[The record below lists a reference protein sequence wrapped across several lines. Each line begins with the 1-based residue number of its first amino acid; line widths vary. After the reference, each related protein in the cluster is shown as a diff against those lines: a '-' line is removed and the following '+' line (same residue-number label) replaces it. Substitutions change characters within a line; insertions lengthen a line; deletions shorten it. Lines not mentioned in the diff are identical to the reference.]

1 MSEGSARAG
10 AREPELTAGD
20 AAGDLRLKAKANVLN
35 GGVKDQEKKGA
46 RRQAGGQK
54 SDDRGQMH
62 SGSRFQVPS
71 PKFGAGNEESIQL
84 TVWRLPFT
92 IYHLPFTIS
101 TISTTSTISTIST
114 TKKETF
120 MIEFRCQRGD
130 KDSEQG

>member
-62 SGSRFQVPS
+62 SSSRFQVPS
-71 PKFGAGNEESIQL
+71 LDLRMNGFHRSRLA
-84 TVWRLPFT
+84 VHRLPFT
-92 IYHLPFTIS
+92 L
-101 TISTTSTISTIST
+101 
-114 TKKETF
+114 
-120 MIEFRCQRGD
+120 
-130 KDSEQG
+130 

>member
-62 SGSRFQVPS
+62 SSSRFQVPS
-71 PKFGAGNEESIQL
+71 PKFGAGNEEFIQL
-84 TVWRLPFT
+84 TVCRSPFT
-92 IYHLPFTIS
+92 VYDFYDFYNFNDQKRNIYDRIPLP
-101 TISTTSTISTIST
+101 
-114 TKKETF
+114 K
-120 MIEFRCQRGD
+120 RGQR
-130 KDSEQG
+130 